1 MKFKI
6 DCDIEI
12 EQMVDWLKE
21 HNYAEVVRYKDCK
34 WWNEIG
40 CAINIVDDSDK
51 PKAYDFC
58 SYGERRVDNRKI
70 D

>member
-1 MKFKI
+1 MPKLSAIKIASGGMKL
-6 DCDIEI
+6 D
-12 EQMVDWLKE
+12 
-21 HNYAEVVRYKDCK
+21 
-34 WWNEIG
+34 
-40 CAINIVDDSDK
+40 AINIVDDSDK